1 MESKTLYRSILE
13 YIGIALGTVI
23 IAISINFFVQPHS
36 FAPGG
41 VTGLGI
47 IIKEA
52 TNGLVP
58 VWATN
63 LAIDIPLFIAGL
75 ILVGRVFG
83 AKTLYGILFLSFF
96 IWLLPI
102 RAVTDD
108 LLLTAIIG
116 GVLTGVGVGIV
127 FRLGGTTGGTDL
139 AGFMLNKYFP
149 GISISNFMMSIDSLI
164 VIGSGIVTRDIRIP
178 LYSIVTLYIS
188 TKAIDLLLNGFSY
201 AKAFFII
208 SEHSDEIG
216 NFILRELDRGV
227 TVLKGKGFYTGRD
240 KDVLLCIVNR
250 SQITTLKEAV
260 HSVDSKAF
268 VMITD
273 ANEVLGEGFKE
284 LKKS

>member
-108 LLLTAIIG
+108 LLLTAIFG

-149 GISISNFMMSIDSLI
+149 GISISNFMMAIDSLI

-216 NFILRELDRGV
+216 KFILKELDRGV